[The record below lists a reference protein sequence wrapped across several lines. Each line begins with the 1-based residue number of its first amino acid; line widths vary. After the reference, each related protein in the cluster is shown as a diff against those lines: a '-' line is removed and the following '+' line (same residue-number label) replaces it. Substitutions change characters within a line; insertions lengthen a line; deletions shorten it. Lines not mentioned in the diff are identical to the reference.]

1 MNVEKTDK
9 IAYKIA
15 YKIERFSSLP
25 STSDYAK
32 QKRALGE
39 NLIVVAESQSGGRGT
54 KGRSFSS
61 ARGGVYL
68 SALTF
73 YHEFPAER
81 AFEIMQ
87 NTAVA
92 VCETLACYGVKAQ
105 IKWPNDIFVNGKKI
119 CGILMENTL
128 SGRYILSSIVG
139 VGINV
144 CNELEAELS
153 KIATSIY
160 AETGKRISP
169 RDVEETFVG
178 FLQKELH
185 EKYEKYLGFIGE
197 TAIITHGESKEKV
210 VILGVDET
218 GNLVAE
224 TSSGVC
230 SFASAEVSLLPG
242 VEV

>member
-1 MNVEKTDK
+1 MNGEEKGT
-9 IAYKIA
+9 IA
-15 YKIERFSSLP
+15 YKIERFASLP

-32 QKRALGE
+32 QKRGLGE

-61 ARGGVYL
+61 NKGGVYL
-68 SALTF
+68 SVLTF
-73 YHEFPAER
+73 YNEFPAVR

-92 VCETLACYGVKAQ
+92 VCKTLACYGLKPQ

-128 SGRYILSSIVG
+128 SGRYILSSVVG

-144 CNELEAELS
+144 CNELETELS
-153 KIATSIY
+153 MIATSIY
-160 AETGKRISP
+160 KETKKRIAT
-169 RDVEETFVG
+169 REVEETFID
-178 FLQKELH
+178 FLQRDLH
-185 EKYEKYLGFIGE
+185 EDYEKYLGFIGE
-197 TAIITHGESKEKV
+197 TVRIANGESLEKV

-224 TSSGVC
+224 SQDGVR
-230 SFASAEVSLLPG
+230 SFASAEVSLLTG